1 MNGITGSAV
10 ALCAGC
16 ILCSVIGMLMPN
28 GKSKKVFSLVLG
40 LFLICSV
47 ILPIKNAVRDFNN
60 LLQSSTENS
69 AIMQSADDKLKD
81 SIIRQTAD
89 NLVLALNELYN
100 SEGLT
105 PKNITVAVTKESDD
119 GIKVDEICIYITK
132 EDEVN
137 KNKYVKLTYDNTKIK
152 PKIIV
157 E

>member
-1 MNGITGSAV
+1 MNGITGSAL

-16 ILCSVIGMLMPN
+16 ILCSVIGMLTPN

-47 ILPIKNAVRDFNN
+47 ILPIKNGVRDFNN

-69 AIMQSADDKLKD
+69 ALMESADEKLKD

-89 NLVLALNELYN
+89 YLVLALNELYN

-105 PKNITVAVTKESDD
+105 PENITVAVTKESDD

-137 KNKYVKLTYDNTKIK
+137 KNKYIKLTYDNTKIK
-152 PKIIV
+152 PKIIA